1 MSYLLSF
8 YRVISEMQ
16 TGRARVVRWQKI
28 MGCHIT
34 SWSTVYGRASI
45 WHSFCALVR
54 ALYYH
59 RSENKLNRTTISCRI
74 SCVGHTR
81 TYAHVLSVSVP
92 HTHTH
97 RETYRMCFC
106 VVADLHR
113 LGQPLPGQVWL
124 SAPHQGPEPGRHRWS
139 PAGTDHPDHR

>member
-16 TGRARVVRWQKI
+16 TGRVRVVRWQKI

-34 SWSTVYGRASI
+34 SWSTVFGRASI

-97 RETYRMCFC
+97 RNLQDVFLCRCRST
-106 VVADLHR
+106 
-113 LGQPLPGQVWL
+113 PT
-124 SAPHQGPEPGRHRWS
+124 GPTTTWPS
-139 PAGTDHPDHR
+139 PAVSASSRTWARTSPMESCWHRSSRS